1 MRALPRENR
10 AGRRSV
16 EGETLSELGQLTG
29 IEWRRQATALPRRL
43 HDEGFL
49 PLFDFVIVLFYVSLQ
64 GVVLH
69 LD

>member
-1 MRALPRENR
+1 
-10 AGRRSV
+10 V